1 MSRIIKIANTKN
13 NTKLKL
19 TDEDRKTPEL
29 EESKEDALK
38 KKFEQEFQ
46 KGYEEAAKKLEGQFE
61 AEYSEKL
68 SEAAVKV
75 NMLFTEVQK
84 RMEEYEKSFGDI
96 VLNLSTAISEKIVE
110 REVKISSPLLEN
122 IREASQKIIGANY
135 LLVKLNPSDKELL
148 TNQENDLFTA
158 GNFSKIKFE
167 TDERIEQGGFV
178 IETDIGNI
186 DGRISS
192 QINELKKVIQNN

>member
-19 TDEDRKTPEL
+19 TDEDRKTPES